1 MHVMNVYV
9 DNASIFEDDTNI
21 SKENVPPPLPVTYP
35 KIYHIVVPKI
45 IRYSN
50 ISHSIIVFVG
60 VVHAYEYQ
68 FLTLSVSTFKQ
79 SYSFTI
85 HLNFSK
91 TIMM

>member
-1 MHVMNVYV
+1 MNAYV
-9 DNASIFEDDTNI
+9 DNAPIFEEDTNS
-21 SKENVPPPLPVTYP
+21 SKENVPPPLPVPYP

-50 ISHSIIVFVG
+50 NSNLNIVFVG
-60 VVHAYEYQ
+60 VVHAYESQ
-68 FLTLSVSTFKQ
+68 FLTLPVSTCKQ

-85 HLNFSK
+85 HFNSSE